1 MNIDETRGFCME
13 LMQRAGVP
21 EDEAAITV
29 NSLIDADLKG
39 VSSHGLNRLAVYVK
53 RIKSKLVKAKAEMV
67 LERDAA
73 AIAVID
79 AQFSVAQVI
88 ATRAMDLAIS
98 KARSYGIGAVLVK
111 NSGHFGMAATYGLQA
126 AREKMIG
133 IVTSNVTPLMPA
145 PGGAAK
151 VIGNNPFAI
160 VAPTKGD
167 PITPDMAMSTVA
179 WGKLLVAKNAGKK
192 IPLDWAVDKFGK
204 ATDDPQAGF
213 DGMMLPMARHKGYA
227 LAIGLE
233 ILTGVMAGCF
243 AWNMSSMYDLSK
255 PQSTAHMLIAINIAS
270 FVDLD
275 EYYEQIE
282 SFRAGI
288 KNSKPA
294 EGFEEVFLPG
304 EIELRKLKSATS
316 ISIPEN
322 VLAELNELAQGFGM
336 APLGHEVAAAKS

>member
-1 MNIDETRGFCME
+1 MNIAETRSFCVE
-13 LMQRAGVP
+13 LLQRTGVP

-29 NSLIDADLKG
+29 DSLIHADLKK
-39 VSSHGLNRLAVYVK
+39 VSSHGLNRLPVYIK
-53 RIKSKLVKAKAEMV
+53 RIKANLVRAKAEMIV
-67 LERDAA
+67 ERDAA

-79 AQFSVAQVI
+79 AQYSIAQVI
-88 ATRAMDLAIS
+88 ATRAMELAIG

-145 PGGAAK
+145 PGGASR
-151 VIGNNPFAI
+151 VIGNNPLAI
-160 VAPTKGD
+160 VAPTKSD

-179 WGKLLVAKNAGKK
+179 LGKLIVAKNAGMK

-204 ATDDPQAGF
+204 VTDDPEAGIA
-213 DGMMLPMARHKGYA
+213 GMMLPMASHKGYA

-243 AWNMSSMYDLSK
+243 AWNISGLYDLSK
-255 PQSTAHMLIAINIAS
+255 RQSIAHMLIAINIAS

-282 SFRAGI
+282 SLRSGL
-288 KNSKPA
+288 KNSKRA
-294 EGFEEVFLPG
+294 EGFAEIFLPG
-304 EIELRKLKSATS
+304 EIELRNLNSATS
-316 ISIPEN
+316 ISLPES
-322 VLAELNELAQGFGM
+322 VLKELNGLARESGM
-336 APLGHEVAAAKS
+336 APLSQEVAISK